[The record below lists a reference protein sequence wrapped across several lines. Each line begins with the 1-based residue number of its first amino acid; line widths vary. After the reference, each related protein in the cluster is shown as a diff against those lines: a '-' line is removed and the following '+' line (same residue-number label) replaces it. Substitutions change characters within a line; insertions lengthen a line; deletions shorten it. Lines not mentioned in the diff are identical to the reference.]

1 LRKALKDFAKG
12 CLDYARPTLITLS
25 CEAVGG
31 DVKLASLAGEALI
44 LICGAFELHD
54 DIIDKSYVR
63 GPRRRKTILG
73 KYGVNVALLAGDGLL
88 IKGFSHLSKLYE
100 ASLPKELARNV
111 IDLICECFTE
121 LGSAEALE
129 LKFFGS
135 LDIKL
140 SSYLRVLRLKAAD
153 VEAYT
158 RIGALLGGGSREEV
172 EALGRYGRLLGMMVI
187 VRDELKDLLEYGSEL
202 LSRIRNEYLPLP
214 LIYALNKPGFKDQIK
229 ALLSGGVVDRRVGL
243 KLVRIAER
251 SGGINY
257 ALRLLKRLGREAL
270 EALKPVK
277 GNVEPLKLLV
287 EATIPC

>member
-1 LRKALKDFAKG
+1 MRNALKDFAKS
-12 CLDYARPTLITLS
+12 CLDYARPALIRLS

-31 DVKLASLAGEALI
+31 DAKLASLVGEALI
-44 LICGAFELHD
+44 MICGAFELHD
-54 DIIDKSYVR
+54 DIIDKSYLR

-88 IKGFSHLSKLYE
+88 IKGFSLLSKLYE
-100 ASLPKELARNV
+100 TSLPKELARSV
-111 IDLICECFTE
+111 IDLVCECFTE

-140 SSYLRVLRLKAAD
+140 SSYLKVLRLKAAD

-158 RIGALLGGGSREEV
+158 RIGALLGGGSSEEV